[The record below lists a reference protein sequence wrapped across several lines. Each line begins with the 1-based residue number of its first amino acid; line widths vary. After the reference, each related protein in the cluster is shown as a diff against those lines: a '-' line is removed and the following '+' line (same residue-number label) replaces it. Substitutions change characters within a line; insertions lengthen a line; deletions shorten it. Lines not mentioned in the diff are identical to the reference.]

1 MRVLKGSHDIV
12 SKSMS
17 SVSSMKPFSGK
28 QYICRQFNTGNS
40 LHSKNIGENTNLSIM
55 LRIGSVNRKGKLK

>member
-1 MRVLKGSHDIV
+1 MRVLRESHDIV

-28 QYICRQFNTGNS
+28 QYIYTQFNTGNR
-40 LHSKNIGENTNLSIM
+40 LHSKNIGEKHKSFDN
-55 LRIGSVNRKGKLK
+55 GKNRVRKQIR

>member
-1 MRVLKGSHDIV
+1 MRVLRGSHDIV

-17 SVSSMKPFSGK
+17 SVSLMKPFSGK

-40 LHSKNIGENTNLSIM
+40 LHSKNMGENYKSFDN
-55 LRIGSVNRKGKLK
+55 VNNRVRKQIR